1 MTARKML
8 GHLAAVG
15 TPPAD
20 SVAIS
25 RLSVGLDASLERF
38 AQETLPFIASGGGD
52 LQFICGAY
60 GRGKTHYLKALS
72 HFARKRDFVT
82 SYVDCQEYRTPF
94 RSMVETYRAIAVG
107 MTPPRDGPFFSTT
120 GITKVIE
127 SAFAEKEAT
136 DQRTLIERVKADRA
150 LVADFRNLVR
160 AYCAAAVM
168 AVSDEYLAKCLE
180 NFLAATPPYMRSREL
195 YRKYPELPKP
205 LGRLVPRNAAIWLRA
220 LLSLPQVLGYR
231 GLLVC
236 FDETETVLQRGSSLQ
251 RQTQLAHIRTFVD
264 HVAAGAFR
272 GCAVYYAVAED
283 FVERATDL
291 GALAQRID
299 RVHVSDIAGCNG
311 GRARNPRAV
320 SVYLDELTM
329 PDTKDPNF
337 FMALAQRIV
346 DLGDEAGLSSRDRDQ
361 LMYEF
366 EKDAR
371 RYAEEII
378 NEGEVREF
386 VKKVAGRI
394 ARHL

>member
-1 MTARKML
+1 MMTAREML

-72 HFARKRDFVT
+72 HFARERDFVT
-82 SYVDCQEYRTPF
+82 SYVDCQEYQTPF

-127 SAFAEKEAT
+127 SAFAEAT
-136 DQRTLIERVKADRA
+136 EQRTLIERVKADRA

-168 AVSDEYLAKCLE
+168 AESDEYLAECLE
-180 NFLAATPPYMRSREL
+180 KILAATPTYIRSREL

-205 LGRLVPRNAAIWLRA
+205 LGRLGRRNAAIWLRA

-236 FDETETVLQRGSSLQ
+236 FDETETVLQRGSRLQ

-264 HVAAGAFR
+264 HMAAGAFR

-283 FVERATDL
+283 FVERATNL

-311 GRARNPRAV
+311 GRVRNPRAV

-329 PDTKDPNF
+329 PDTKDPDF
-337 FMALAQRIV
+337 FKTLAQRIV
-346 DLGDEAGLSSRDRDQ
+346 DLGDEAGLSSQDSDQ

-366 EKDAR
+366 EEIAGQ
-371 RYAEEII
+371 YAEENI

-386 VKKVAGRI
+386 VKNVADRI
-394 ARHL
+394 VQHL